1 MMCISFNV
9 HGRTDGVQAVTYLP
23 GQWNIYP
30 SGRRWFAPAIVRVEV
45 GPEDAG
51 TLKPDMSLYM
61 SVEDAQSLMEALG
74 AVLVEHGL
82 AQISSPNEP
91 DEAAS

>member
-1 MMCISFNV
+1 MMCISFHS
-9 HGRTDGVQAVTYLP
+9 HGRTDGIKEAVYLP

-30 SGRRWFAPAIVRVEV
+30 SGRRWFSPAIIRVEI
-45 GPEDAG
+45 GPEDTA
-51 TLKPDMSLYM
+51 TLQPDLSLYM
-61 SVEDAQSLMEALG
+61 SVQDARSLMEALG